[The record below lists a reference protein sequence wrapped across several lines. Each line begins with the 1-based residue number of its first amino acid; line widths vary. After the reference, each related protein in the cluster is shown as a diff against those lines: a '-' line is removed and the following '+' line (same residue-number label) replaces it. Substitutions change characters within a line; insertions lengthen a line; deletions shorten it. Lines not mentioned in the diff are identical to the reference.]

1 MVGKR
6 KSSSSKEEI
15 LERTAR
21 VLDAWQSYPDFAHF
35 LNALLDANG
44 LTTRSFAEQYTE
56 ATGRSIDMS
65 MLRVGRLRPSYQFIE
80 DVADHGLLSLSDASR
95 SGSDQRAALFAVAGL
110 IEVTP
115 ESTRQWNHDV
125 LADWQRRREQRPSS
139 SQPTWG
145 ELMHKL
151 LDFQTQGWRWR
162 YDEIAAAANTTKTG
176 CMLNVGRASDL
187 ILGRSIPTQAERTAL
202 AHVAGLTPAQCAAIE
217 SAVEDKT
224 LPLRRKPMRSAF
236 STLFTE
242 ILAKIAAYGIT
253 QQQLAQRAVSYCGNE
268 PVLSTATISMWKNG
282 KNKPTL
288 ASLRSLICTLEECQD
303 QLCRPIVS
311 PEEIQQLMSAAGF
324 SADDLTATTHDI
336 IARIDETTR
345 LKPLLSALRNA
356 ADLSVPPSAVD
367 RAEAQPDRT
376 IGSHRLVSRVNK
388 WESSCAPE
396 IPKPEQLRGLLERYN
411 RLLQANGQAQLSDAE
426 IQKVVQVSQR
436 EHPSSLSVEGQRV
449 TLKHMPLASRR
460 PITPDLDDS
469 RSR

>member
-1 MVGKR
+1 MSTR
-6 KSSSSKEEI
+6 
-15 LERTAR
+15 L
-21 VLDAWQSYPDFAHF
+21 FA
-35 LNALLDANG
+35 G
-44 LTTRSFAEQYTE
+44 QYAE
-56 ATGRSIDMS
+56 ATGKRIDVKT
-65 MLRVGRLRPSYQFIE
+65 LRVGQLRPSYQFVE
-80 DVADHGLLSLSDASR
+80 DVADHSLLSLSDASR
-95 SGSDQRAALFAVAGL
+95 PGSDQRAALFAVAGL

-125 LADWQRRREQRPSS
+125 LADWQRRRERQASS
-139 SQPTWG
+139 SQPTWS
-145 ELMHKL
+145 ELIHKL

-162 YDEIAAAANTTKTG
+162 HEEVAAAANATKTG
-176 CMLNVGRASDL
+176 CNLTTMRVSNLLSGVC
-187 ILGRSIPTQAERTAL
+187 IPTQVERTAL
-202 AHVAGLTPAQCAAIE
+202 AEVVGLTPAQSAAIE

-224 LPLRRKPMRSAF
+224 LLLGKKPLPSAF
-236 STLFTE
+236 SSLFTE
-242 ILAKIAAYGIT
+242 ILEKIATFGIT
-253 QQQLAQRAVSYCGNE
+253 QQQLVQSAVSYCGNE
-268 PVLSTATISMWKNG
+268 PALSKATISMWKNG

-288 ASLRSLICTLEECQD
+288 ASLRSLICTLEECRD
-303 QLCRPIVS
+303 QLYRPIVS
-311 PEEIQQLMSAAGF
+311 PEEIQQLVSAAGF

-426 IQKVVQVSQR
+426 IQKVVAVAER
-436 EHPSSLSVEGQRV
+436 EHPASLSAGGRKI
-449 TLKHMPLASRR
+449 TLKHTPLAARR